1 VPAGGSW
8 AAEHALLLA
17 VAWQSWFRSRCAGIV
32 AWAGEPRHGMMRARG
47 GRTEMA
53 HEPGHAVVEWGGRP
67 PGRLRRRLAAPR
79 VDRRAAP
86 VLAGL
91 GAAAA
96 LGALLSDWQS
106 ASPALGTDL
115 DGVSVRETYRAGIA
129 ALGPWGTALLL
140 GLVTVAVCAG
150 VTFVGDR
157 RLRPYGRSFGLVV
170 TAVQVGLLVAA
181 TADLS
186 RRSAIYNFLG
196 GAFGDVDL
204 EIRLERGVSLA
215 YLAVALA
222 AAALY
227 LAPSDPAVVARPGA
241 GPGGTSTPVDGP
253 EPAEA
258 TVDGRRRSPAEPA
271 AFGAPEVT
279 VAPAEPFRYVT
290 ERDEWV

>member
-1 VPAGGSW
+1 
-8 AAEHALLLA
+8 
-17 VAWQSWFRSRCAGIV
+17 
-32 AWAGEPRHGMMRARG
+32 
-47 GRTEMA
+47 MA
-53 HEPGHAVVEWGGRP
+53 HETGHAVVEWGGRP
-67 PGRLRRRLAAPR
+67 PGRLRRRLAARR
-79 VDRRAAP
+79 VDRSTAP

-106 ASPALGTDL
+106 ASPALGADL
-115 DGVSVRETYRAGIA
+115 DGVSVRETYRTGIA

-140 GLVTVAVCAG
+140 GLVTVAVCVG
-150 VTFVGDR
+150 VTLAGDR

-170 TAVQVGLLVAA
+170 AAVQASLLVAA

-196 GAFGDVDL
+196 GVGDVDL
-204 EIRLERGVSLA
+204 EIRLERGVALA

-227 LAPSDPAVVARPGA
+227 LAPSDPAVVARPGGA
-241 GPGGTSTPVDGP
+241 GPGGAPTPTDGP
-253 EPAEA
+253 EPPEA
-258 TVDGRRRSPAEPA
+258 TVDGRRRSHAEPA